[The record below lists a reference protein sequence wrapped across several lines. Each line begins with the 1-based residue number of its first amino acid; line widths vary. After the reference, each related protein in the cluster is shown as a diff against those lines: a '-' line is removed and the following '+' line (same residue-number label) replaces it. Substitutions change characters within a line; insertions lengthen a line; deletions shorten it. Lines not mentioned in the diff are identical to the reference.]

1 MGDETVSEK
10 KRCVIVGGAD
20 IGDYAR
26 VKQYLREDDAV
37 VFCDSGLKHME
48 ALGVKPA
55 LIVGDFD
62 SHCNPHLDVE
72 TIVLPCEKDDTDT
85 VFAVKTMVQRGYD
98 DFLLIGVI
106 GARLD
111 HTLGNVSILLYLDSL
126 GKKAEIVDDYSEM
139 QVVSKDEVSIEDKYP
154 FFSLLNITGCARGIT
169 IRDAKYPLDG
179 AEITCEY
186 QYGVSNEVLPGK
198 TAKSP
203 CGMESSCLS
212 KFADSKRKAGRR
224 KACRFP
230 FLSCAGNVKF
240 LRIVFCALQMSN
252 IGVQGVQT
260 R

>member
-139 QVVSKDEVSIEDKYP
+139 RSSRR
-154 FFSLLNITGCARGIT
+154 T
-169 IRDAKYPLDG
+169 
-179 AEITCEY
+179 
-186 QYGVSNEVLPGK
+186 
-198 TAKSP
+198 KSP
-203 CGMESSCLS
+203 SRISTRFSRCSISRTVRGGLRSAMRSTRST
-212 KFADSKRKAGRR
+212 ARR
-224 KACRFP
+224 SRANT
-230 FLSCAGNVKF
+230 STA
-240 LRIVFCALQMSN
+240 
-252 IGVQGVQT
+252 
-260 R
+260 